1 MQFIGMIAS
10 HADHMDRVVA
20 LRRCLRSI
28 RQQQEPLLRLYI
40 SCSGLMH
47 GEAAQVI
54 AEETHG
60 MAVSSFHS
68 GQRRS
73 QFEHFRALIA
83 TACFEDAL
91 NHDTYIL
98 FGDDD
103 DVWHP
108 DRVAIYKG
116 LVGST
121 RSLDGLS
128 LEWAA
133 MPRTIEVGLADSTSI
148 DNLLQG
154 GLASVNQMSVYF
166 MIACKLGAVR
176 EFFEVCPPSLVE
188 SKFCDIAFKNYMLE
202 RMQTERVKPH
212 SHEGRSLIE
221 QGRWLIYYNNEL
233 DDGDCCDAEEV
244 ALRDWS
250 SPSAFFRGNGD
261 PLCHASDIRSCSPEH
276 AEYQVVARELPKLQ
290 RLNSELANRGPDLV
304 ARHLARHRARIEKE
318 GAGWFGR
325 SRPPSRSEVETLFTQ
340 IELGRGGTSS
350 LAALI
355 GEMQRQAQERSKHV
369 RSGSASGLI
378 RRSYVSYDDLAELE
392 KSLGKFSAQEQAVAF
407 DCLLLRA
414 AQPLRKILQR
424 FGMDTRPAD
433 LFEEQLERTWHAR
446 CQHLLY

>member
-1 MQFIGMIAS
+1 
-10 HADHMDRVVA
+10 
-20 LRRCLRSI
+20 
-28 RQQQEPLLRLYI
+28 
-40 SCSGLMH
+40 
-47 GEAAQVI
+47 
-54 AEETHG
+54 
-60 MAVSSFHS
+60 
-68 GQRRS
+68 
-73 QFEHFRALIA
+73 
-83 TACFEDAL
+83 
-91 NHDTYIL
+91 
-98 FGDDD
+98 
-103 DVWHP
+103 
-108 DRVAIYKG
+108 
-116 LVGST
+116 
-121 RSLDGLS
+121 
-128 LEWAA
+128 
-133 MPRTIEVGLADSTSI
+133 
-148 DNLLQG
+148 
-154 GLASVNQMSVYF
+154 
-166 MIACKLGAVR
+166 
-176 EFFEVCPPSLVE
+176 
-188 SKFCDIAFKNYMLE
+188 MLE

-369 RSGSASGLI
+369 RSGSARGSSSIHVSTMTLPGSGSL
-378 RRSYVSYDDLAELE
+378 RATSAE
-392 KSLGKFSAQEQAVAF
+392 EQAVAF